1 MDRRQNGSTT
11 ETKMKIKITS
21 NGKTLGTLTCE
32 TFRKSI
38 GAPKNMFLPEVIQI
52 WNARK
57 TANGEPER
65 AEIEI

>member
-1 MDRRQNGSTT
+1 MNV
-11 ETKMKIKITS
+11 KITS
-21 NGKTLGTLTCE
+21 NGKSLGTLTCE

-57 TANGEPER
+57 AANGEPER